1 MVLSE
6 QFVRKRKGVVL
17 TAVGSLRIPAGEGK
31 ASLVPLRFG
40 TINQD
45 VSIGEN
51 GVEGARVRLSRT
63 TDTKIKIKNK
73 R

>member
-6 QFVRKRKGVVL
+6 QFVRKRKGVFL
-17 TAVGSLRIPAGEGK
+17 TAAGCLQIPAGEGR
-31 ASLVPLRFG
+31 ARLVPLRFG

-51 GVEGARVRLSRT
+51 GVQGARVRLSRT
-63 TDTKIKIKNK
+63 TDSRKKSKK
-73 R
+73 K